1 MKTSLAKSR
10 PDVKVVVL
18 SYPVVAHARTFLG
31 TFRRCLKNVN
41 RFWPGGVV
49 PSSGMVAVY
58 ALKVRA

>member
-41 RFWPGGVV
+41 RFWPGGGV